1 MTNEIWE
8 RLPKMDTDMY
18 YIHLQLQKLNT
29 PVKMRFN
36 TFFFFPSLSEITIC
50 CLLQFSPT
58 WSKIQQVKSAIC
70 NQTYHSQARFVVSLR
85 FARTNM
91 QLVTLCDGFWKL
103 CFLMG
108 STIIFQI
115 FTSALLCNVT
125 MSKLFT
131 NVIIYI
137 TVQNKKVLD
146 YFPFFGQMILVN
158 LLIIEGCCWLKM
170 YILVALFWGLII
182 DLVSFWCY
190 YFQILFPWFSIS
202 VIFICH
208 FLITFVN
215 LTFFIIIHVCFRIIG
230 YCPLLSSS
238 NHCSLAF
245 LSMASVI
252 YLFFLQRD
260 WVQVWKRMVFIVGYG
275 IVVSLVRWKKEW
287 H

>member
-1 MTNEIWE
+1 MGLRSWRLINMVWPRWQGFLWPLWCVHQIWPSQFLE
-8 RLPKMDTDMY
+8 MYNIIWPTKSEKGYQKWTQACITYICNYKNWTLLWRWGLIHFLLP
-18 YIHLQLQKLNT
+18 
-29 PVKMRFN
+29 
-36 TFFFFPSLSEITIC
+36 FPLWNYN
-50 CLLQFSPT
+50 LLFAPIFSNLV
-58 WSKIQQVKSAIC
+58 KIQQVKSAIC

-108 STIIFQI
+108 STIIYQI
-115 FTSALLCNVT
+115 FMSALLCNVT

-131 NVIIYI
+131 NVIKYI
-137 TVQNKKVLD
+137 TVQNKTVLD
-146 YFPFFGQMILVN
+146 CFPFFGQMILVN

-190 YFQILFPWFSIS
+190 YFQSLFPWFSIT

-230 YCPLLSSS
+230 FFHLAIILALPFFQLPL
-238 NHCSLAF
+238 
-245 LSMASVI
+245 
-252 YLFFLQRD
+252 
-260 WVQVWKRMVFIVGYG
+260 
-275 IVVSLVRWKKEW
+275 
-287 H
+287 